1 MTGNNFLAFPLL
13 KVHICPVL
21 TEESQAPY
29 LAIFLWQHYVKCKV
43 AQAHLIHFLLL
54 LNTDLL
60 QSSIVQ
66 VYAQAQLYLLFLLIQ
81 TPRAPFNNVPQT
93 PDMAFWII

>member
-1 MTGNNFLAFPLL
+1 MTGNNFSRFPSFKGSYLPGFNRRI
-13 KVHICPVL
+13 VY
-21 TEESQAPY
+21 TY

-43 AQAHLIHFLLL
+43 AQARLIHFLLL

-66 VYAQAQLYLLFLLIQ
+66 VYAQAQLYLLFFI
-81 TPRAPFNNVPQT
+81 N
-93 PDMAFWII
+93 PDPTSTI

>member
-1 MTGNNFLAFPLL
+1 MTSNNFSRFPLL

-66 VYAQAQLYLLFLLIQ
+66 VYAQAQLYLLFFI
-81 TPRAPFNNVPQT
+81 N
-93 PDMAFWII
+93 PDPTSTI